1 MIPTL
6 GIFMSLND
14 PQWGNRGGDDG
25 DKPGNNGPRRPN
37 DGPPDLEDLWRDFN
51 RKLNGMFGNKRGGG
65 GGNGGGDGPRMPQID
80 FNPKFLSGGIGLLI
94 GLVAIVWL
102 ASGFYIVDASQRGL
116 VLQFGSFKETTEP
129 GLRWRMPYPIQSHE
143 LVNLTGVRTIE
154 IGYRGSERN
163 KVLKEALML
172 TDDENIVNIQ
182 FAVQYILK
190 DPVDYLFNNRHTDDA
205 VMGAAETAVRE
216 IVGKSKMDFVLY
228 EGREQI
234 ATQAAN
240 LMQDILDRYQSG
252 ILISKVT
259 MQNAQPPEQVQAAFD
274 DAVKAG
280 QDRER
285 QKNEGQAYANDVI
298 PKAKGT
304 AARLMQEAEGYKQRV
319 ISTAE
324 GDASRF
330 KQVVAEYAKAPEVTR
345 QRMYLD
351 TMQQVF
357 ANTSKVMID
366 AKGQGNLLYL
376 PLDKL
381 MQGAAAATVAQPAP
395 EASVAPS
402 TVRPSA
408 PLSSEAPPQMESAPK
423 VGGSTYSSSS
433 RDGALRSRD
442 REGR

>member
-1 MIPTL
+1 
-6 GIFMSLND
+6 MSLND
-14 PQWGNRGGDDG
+14 PQWGNRGSGD
-25 DKPGNNGPRRPN
+25 DKPGTNDPKRPT

-51 RKLNGMFGNKRGGG
+51 RKLSGMFGKGGG
-65 GGNGGGDGPRMPQID
+65 SGGDGPSRMPNME
-80 FNPKFLSGGIGLLI
+80 FNPKFLGGGLSLLA
-94 GLVAIVWL
+94 GLVAVVWL
-102 ASGFYIVDASQRGL
+102 GSGFYIVDASQRGI
-116 VLQFGSFKETTEP
+116 VLQFGSFKEATDP
-129 GLRWRMPYPIQSHE
+129 GLRWRLPYPIQSHE

-190 DPVDYLFNNRHTDDA
+190 DPVEYLFNNRHPDDA

-234 ATQAAN
+234 ATQAAK

-304 AARLMQEAEGYKQRV
+304 AARLLEEANGYKQRV

-330 KQVVAEYAKAPEVTR
+330 KQVVSEYTKAPEVTR
-345 QRMYLD
+345 QRMYLE
-351 TMQQVF
+351 TMQQIY
-357 ANTSKVMID
+357 ANTSKVMVD
-366 AKGQGNLLYL
+366 TKGQGNLLYL

-381 MQGAAAATVAQPAP
+381 IQAAGASAAVGQP
-395 EASVAPS
+395 SGTDVSSTQPS
-402 TVRPSA
+402 RPSA
-408 PLSSEAPPQMESAPK
+408 PLSSEAPPQLEAAPK
-423 VGGSTYSSSS
+423 VGGGSYSSSS
-433 RDGALRSRD
+433 RDGSLRSRD

>member
-1 MIPTL
+1 
-6 GIFMSLND
+6 MSLND
-14 PQWGNRGGDDG
+14 PQWGNRGGGDG
-25 DKPGNNGPRRPN
+25 DKPNGGGPRRPN
-37 DGPPDLEDLWRDFN
+37 QGPPDLEELWRDFN
-51 RKLNGMFGNKRGGG
+51 RKLNGMFGKRGGG
-65 GGNGGGDGPRMPQID
+65 GNNGGGGDGPRLPQID
-80 FNPKFLSGGIGLLI
+80 FNPKFLGGGVGLL
-94 GLVAIVWL
+94 VALAVVVWL
-102 ASGFYIVDASQRGL
+102 ASGFYIVDASQRGI
-116 VLQFGSFKETTEP
+116 VLQFGSYKETTEP
-129 GLRWRMPYPIQSHE
+129 GLRWRFPYPIQSVD
-143 LVNLTGVRTIE
+143 LVNLTGVRTVE

-182 FAVQYILK
+182 FAVQYFLK
-190 DPVDYLFNNRHTDDA
+190 DPVEYLFNNRHPDDA

-234 ATQAAN
+234 ATQAAK
-240 LMQDILDRYQSG
+240 LMQEILDRYKSG

-298 PKAKGT
+298 PKARGT
-304 AARLMQEAEGYKQRV
+304 AARLMEEANGHKQRV

-330 KQVVAEYAKAPEVTR
+330 AQIQSEYAKAPEVTR
-345 QRMYLD
+345 QRMYLE
-351 TMQQVF
+351 TMQQVY
-357 ANTSKVMID
+357 ANTSKVMVD
-366 AKGQGNLLYL
+366 GKGQGNLLYL

-381 MQGAAAATVAQPAP
+381 IQAAGAATAATATAP
-395 EASVAPS
+395 ESAAPT
-402 TVRPSA
+402 TVTRSA
-408 PLSSEAPPQMESAPK
+408 PQASGEAPPQLDTSLSNQPRTREPS
-423 VGGSTYSSSS
+423 
-433 RDGALRSRD
+433 LRSRD
-442 REGR
+442 REAR

>member
-1 MIPTL
+1 MIPSL
-6 GIFMSLND
+6 GILMSLND
-14 PQWGNRGGDDG
+14 PQWGNRGGNDG
-25 DKPGNNGPRRPN
+25 GNSGNGPRRPN
-37 DGPPDLEDLWRDFN
+37 QGPPDLEELWRDFN
-51 RKLNGMFGNKRGGG
+51 RRLTGMLGKKGG
-65 GGNGGGDGPRMPQID
+65 GGNGGDDGGGRMPQMD
-80 FNPKFLSGGIGLLI
+80 FNPRFLGGGIGLLAALI
-94 GLVAIVWL
+94 LVVWL
-102 ASGFYIVDASQRGL
+102 ASGFYIVDASQRGV
-116 VLQFGSFKETTEP
+116 VLQFGSFKETTDP
-129 GLRWRMPYPIQSHE
+129 GLRWRFPYPIQSHE
-143 LVNLTGVRTIE
+143 LVNLTGVRTLE

-190 DPVDYLFNNRHTDDA
+190 DPVEYLFNNRHPDDA

-216 IVGKSKMDFVLY
+216 MVGKSKMDFVLY

-234 ATQAAN
+234 AAQAAK
-240 LMQDILDRYQSG
+240 LMQDILDRYKSG

-259 MQNAQPPEQVQAAFD
+259 MQNAQPPEQVQSAFD

-304 AARLMQEAEGYKQRV
+304 AARLLEEANGYKQRV
-319 ISTAE
+319 IASAE

-330 KQVVAEYAKAPEVTR
+330 HQIYVEYAKAPEVTR

-351 TMQQVF
+351 TMQQIF
-357 ANTSKVMID
+357 SNTSKVMID

-381 MQGAAAATVAQPAP
+381 MQAAGAVTAAQPGVPA
-395 EASVAPS
+395 EGVSG
-402 TVRPSA
+402 TVKPAA
-408 PLSSEAPPQMESAPK
+408 PLSSEAPPQLEKAPP
-423 VGGSTYSSSS
+423 VGGGSYGSSS
-433 RDGALRSRD
+433 RDGSLRSRD

>member
-1 MIPTL
+1 
-6 GIFMSLND
+6 MSLND
-14 PQWGNRGGDDG
+14 PQWGNRGDD
-25 DKPGNNGPRRPN
+25 DKPNGGGPRRPN
-37 DGPPDLEDLWRDFN
+37 QGPPDLEELWRDFN
-51 RKLNGMFGNKRGGG
+51 RKLNGMFGKKGGG
-65 GGNGGGDGPRMPQID
+65 GGNNNGGGDGPRLPQID
-80 FNPKFLSGGIGLLI
+80 FNPKFLGGGIGLL
-94 GLVAIVWL
+94 VALAFVVWL
-102 ASGFYIVDASQRGL
+102 ASGFYIVDASQRGI
-116 VLQFGSFKETTEP
+116 VLQFGKYKETTEP
-129 GLRWRMPYPIQSHE
+129 GLRWRLPYPIQSVD
-143 LVNLTGVRTIE
+143 LVNLTGVRTVE

-182 FAVQYILK
+182 FAVQYFLK
-190 DPVDYLFNNRHTDDA
+190 DPVEYLFNNRHPDDA

-216 IVGKSKMDFVLY
+216 IVGRSRMNFVLY

-240 LMQDILDRYQSG
+240 LMQEILDRYNAG

-274 DAVKAG
+274 DAVKAS

-304 AARLMQEAEGYKQRV
+304 AARLLEEAGGHKQRV

-330 KQVVAEYAKAPEVTR
+330 KQVQVEYAKAPEVTR
-345 QRMYLD
+345 QRMYLE
-351 TMQQVF
+351 TMQQIYS
-357 ANTSKVMID
+357 NTSKVLID

-381 MQGAAAATVAQPAP
+381 MQAAGAATAAPATAEALAAPVQGAAARTAP
-395 EASVAPS
+395 TSNES
-402 TVRPSA
+402 
-408 PLSSEAPPQMESAPK
+408 PPQLD
-423 VGGSTYSSSS
+423 SSLSNQS
-433 RDGALRSRD
+433 RPREPSLRSRD
-442 REGR
+442 REAR

>member
-14 PQWGNRGGDDG
+14 PQWGNRGTNDG
-25 DKPGNNGPRRPN
+25 DKPNGNGPRRPN
-37 DGPPDLEDLWRDFN
+37 DGPPDLEELWRDFN
-51 RKLNGMFGNKRGGG
+51 RKLSGMFGNKGGG
-65 GGNGGGDGPRMPQID
+65 GGNNGGGDGPRMPQID
-80 FNPKFLSGGIGLLI
+80 FNPRFLGGGIGLLL

-116 VLQFGSFKETTEP
+116 VLQFGSFKEATDP
-129 GLRWRMPYPIQSHE
+129 GLRWRLPYPIQSHE

-182 FAVQYILK
+182 FAVQYFLK
-190 DPVDYLFNNRHTDDA
+190 DPVEYLFNNRHPDEA
-205 VMGAAETAVRE
+205 VMGAAEAAVRE
-216 IVGKSKMDFVLY
+216 IVGKSKMDYVLY

-234 ATQAAN
+234 ATQAAK

-304 AARLMQEAEGYKQRV
+304 AARLLQEADGYKQRV
-319 ISTAE
+319 IQSAE

-330 KQVVAEYAKAPEVTR
+330 KQVLAEYSKAPEVTR
-345 QRMYLD
+345 QRLYLE
-351 TMQQVF
+351 TMQQIY
-357 ANTSKVMID
+357 ANTSKVMVD

-381 MQGAAAATVAQPAP
+381 MHAAGAATAAQAAP

-402 TVRPSA
+402 TARPSA
-408 PLSSEAPPQMESAPK
+408 PLSSEAPPQLESAPK
-423 VGGSTYSSSS
+423 VGGGSYSSSS
-433 RDGALRSRD
+433 RDGSLRSRD

>member
-1 MIPTL
+1 
-6 GIFMSLND
+6 MSLND
-14 PQWGNRGGDDG
+14 PQWGNRGGSDG
-25 DKPGNNGPRRPN
+25 DKSNGSGPRRPN
-37 DGPPDLEDLWRDFN
+37 DGPPDLEELWRDFN
-51 RKLNGMFGNKRGGG
+51 RKLTGMFGKKGGG
-65 GGNGGGDGPRMPQID
+65 GGNGGGDGPRMPNID
-80 FNPKFLSGGIGLLI
+80 FNPKFIGGGVGLLV

-116 VLQFGSFKETTEP
+116 VLQFGSFKEATDP
-129 GLRWRMPYPIQSHE
+129 GLRWRLPYPIQSHE

-182 FAVQYILK
+182 FAVQYVLK
-190 DPVDYLFNNRHTDDA
+190 DPVEYLFNNRATDEA

-216 IVGKSKMDFVLY
+216 IVGKSKMDYVLY

-234 ATQAAN
+234 ASQAAK

-252 ILISKVT
+252 VMISKVT

-304 AARLMQEAEGYKQRV
+304 AARLLEEANGYKQRV
-319 ISTAE
+319 ISSAE

-330 KQVVAEYAKAPEVTR
+330 KQVLTEYAKAPEVTR
-345 QRMYLD
+345 QRMYLE
-351 TMQQVF
+351 TMQQIYS
-357 ANTSKVMID
+357 NTSKVMVD
-366 AKGQGNLLYL
+366 TKGQGNLLYL

-381 MQGAAAATVAQPAP
+381 MQATAAATAAQAAP

-402 TVRPSA
+402 TAKLTA
-408 PLSSEAPPQMESAPK
+408 PLSNEAPPQLETAPK
-423 VGGSTYSSSS
+423 VGGGSYSGNS
-433 RDGALRSRD
+433 RDGSLRSRD